1 MVLGLWGVA
10 ELRPNVRSHGAH
22 VARMRGGRV
31 IVFGPRLHGTC
42 GLGAPSAFVRTK
54 RERIAGRGTASAP
67 M

>member
-31 IVFGPRLHGTC
+31 IVFGPWLHGTC
-42 GLGAPSAFVRTK
+42 GLSFGEPSHL
-54 RERIAGRGTASAP
+54 
-67 M
+67 